1 MSALGD
7 AGTAQAENSLF
18 AMRLRAKCRNF
29 VYARLHGISMATR
42 TYEHLVG
49 AYGVVGFSGV
59 KDARRAFSSPTLQRR
74 PARLPE
80 WCICWA
86 NGV

>member
-1 MSALGD
+1 MSARGN

-29 VYARLHGISMATR
+29 VYARLHGISMLTR
-42 TYEHLVG
+42 SYEHLVG

-59 KDARRAFSSPTLQRR
+59 KGARKSVFIADASASAGSFAGSVHPLCS
-74 PARLPE
+74 
-80 WCICWA
+80 
-86 NGV
+86 